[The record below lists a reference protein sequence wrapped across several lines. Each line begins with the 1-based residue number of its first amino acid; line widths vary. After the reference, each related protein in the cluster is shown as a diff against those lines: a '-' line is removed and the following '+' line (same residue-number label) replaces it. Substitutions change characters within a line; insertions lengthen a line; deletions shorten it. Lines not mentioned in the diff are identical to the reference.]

1 MKNNKRKIWIG
12 IGAVFAI
19 VLIVLAVCF
28 FPKAKTGSEIATL
41 LKPVI
46 ATENQSM
53 DVNLKFMISGKE
65 TSIHSTMY
73 WLTQDEKNYF
83 VMEQDG
89 YPVYIVDDVLYLENG
104 QAFLIYDEEVEIKSI
119 DAEMFTQIAALY
131 EALEIATTKEG
142 DTEIYSIEVSGED
155 ARMLIGHVMPELY
168 SELSEI
174 ASLRVELTAKEDVLV
189 SVSYDGGATVNGKEM
204 ALQLSVDN
212 FKELKSGE
220 YVIPEEIQ
228 NAISNVKKDE
238 LFRITKDLYRLMM
251 GFADLASLE
260 NIEGTMKLSANAG
273 MINFKKSYDLSELTT
288 NKADI
293 ENAAE
298 LEQLPDMIALLCME
312 GDISC
317 VEEADGYHYILKLNK
332 KSMEEITEMI
342 IPESVSQFIKLSK
355 GNVEILVNGSKIC
368 SIEIGIAGTMQ
379 SLFSKVPSQVGVE
392 FIFDETN

>member
-1 MKNNKRKIWIG
+1 MKNNKNKIWIG
-12 IGAVFAI
+12 IGLFFALL
-19 VLIVLAVCF
+19 LIVVAVWV
-28 FPKAKTGSEIATL
+28 FPKAKTGSEIASL

-46 ATENQSM
+46 TAENQSM
-53 DVNLKFMISGKE
+53 DVNLKFMIAGKE

-73 WLTQDEKNYF
+73 WMTEEEKKYF

-89 YPVYIVDDVLYLENG
+89 HPVYVVDDVLYLENG

-119 DAEMFTQIAALY
+119 DAEMFAQIAALY
-131 EALEIATTKEG
+131 EALEITTTKKD
-142 DTEIYSIEVSGED
+142 DTEIYSIAVSGED
-155 ARMLIGHVMPELY
+155 AKTLIAYVMPELF

-174 ASLRVELTAKEDVLV
+174 DSLRVEITAKDDVLV
-189 SVSYDGGATVNGKEM
+189 SVSYVGRATVNGKEM

-212 FKELKSGE
+212 FKELNSGE
-220 YVIPEEIQ
+220 YVIPSEIQ

-238 LFRITKDLYRLMM
+238 LFCITKDLYRLMM

-317 VEEADGYHYILKLNK
+317 VEEEDGYHYVLKLNK
-332 KSMEEITEMI
+332 KAMEEITEMI
-342 IPESVSQFIKLSK
+342 IPESVSQLIKLSK
-355 GNVEILVNGSKIC
+355 GNVEILVNGSKIR

-379 SLFSKVPSQVGVE
+379 SLFSKVQSQVGVE
-392 FIFDETN
+392 FIFD